1 MKKTPMFLFA
11 VAFCNVCAMA
21 QVNEKTVNVLV
32 ENNWNRE
39 KKNEPVVLNLKDI
52 KTGFNVKSVTVWDG
66 EKEIAS
72 QIDDLDRDCVMD
84 EVAFVAD
91 IPAKAKKQFRVVLSD
106 RKSDK
111 TYPAKVHAQMRLND
125 KSKKNPFIQSMT
137 VPGTT
142 PAKQIYSA
150 MYHHGPAFES
160 ELIALRIYFD
170 NRQSVDIYGKKYQ
183 RLELEETNFY
193 TTKEQKKAGYGND
206 ILWAGTS
213 VGLGSFRGW
222 ENEQPQYVE
231 NVETRGA
238 SVLASGPV
246 RAIIEFKDRNW
257 KYQGTELNMIQ
268 RYYIYAGHRDVQVK
282 VDFKEDYV
290 KNNTFCTGV
299 QKLERDNVGF
309 LENDG
314 LAGSWGTNLPEKG
327 DTISTPREM
336 LGLGIW
342 MPKENVEKVKEDEN
356 NYLIIMDTNGK
367 RELGYYFTFVSAK
380 EEKGIK
386 NSKEWFEFLKE
397 WRKELEHPCKVTIE

>member
-1 MKKTPMFLFA
+1 MKKIPMFLFA

-21 QVNEKTVNVLV
+21 QENEKTVNVLV

-39 KKNEPVVLNLKDI
+39 KMNEPVVLNLKDI

-66 EKEIAS
+66 EKEVAS

-367 RELGYYFTFVSAK
+367 RELGYCFTFVSAK

-397 WRKELEHPCKVTIE
+397 WRKELEHPCKVTVE

>member
-1 MKKTPMFLFA
+1 
-11 VAFCNVCAMA
+11 
-21 QVNEKTVNVLV
+21 
-32 ENNWNRE
+32 
-39 KKNEPVVLNLKDI
+39 
-52 KTGFNVKSVTVWDG
+52 
-66 EKEIAS
+66 
-72 QIDDLDRDCVMD
+72 
-84 EVAFVAD
+84 
-91 IPAKAKKQFRVVLSD
+91 
-106 RKSDK
+106 
-111 TYPAKVHAQMRLND
+111 
-125 KSKKNPFIQSMT
+125 
-137 VPGTT
+137 
-142 PAKQIYSA
+142 
-150 MYHHGPAFES
+150 
-160 ELIALRIYFD
+160 
-170 NRQSVDIYGKKYQ
+170 
-183 RLELEETNFY
+183 
-193 TTKEQKKAGYGND
+193 
-206 ILWAGTS
+206 
-213 VGLGSFRGW
+213 
-222 ENEQPQYVE
+222 
-231 NVETRGA
+231 
-238 SVLASGPV
+238 
-246 RAIIEFKDRNW
+246 
-257 KYQGTELNMIQ
+257 MIQ

>member
-1 MKKTPMFLFA
+1 MKNIPIFLFA
-11 VAFCNVCAMA
+11 LAFCNVHAMA
-21 QVNEKTVNVLV
+21 QVNEKTIHVEV
-32 ENNWNRE
+32 ENSWTE
-39 KKNEPVVLNLKDI
+39 MKTSEPVVLSLKDI

-66 EKEIAS
+66 ETEIAS
-72 QIDDLDRDCVMD
+72 QLDDMDRDCVMD

-91 IPAKAKKQFRVVLSD
+91 IPAKTKKQFKVVLSD
-106 RKSDK
+106 KRADK
-111 TYPAKVHAQMRLND
+111 KYPAKVYAQMRLND
-125 KSKKNPFIQSMT
+125 KSKKYPFIQSIT
-137 VPGTT
+137 ALGTT
-142 PAKQIYSA
+142 PAKQTYGA
-150 MYHHGPAFES
+150 MYHHGPAMES
-160 ELIALRIYFD
+160 ELVGLRIYFD
-170 NRQSVDIYGKKYQ
+170 NRQSVDLYGKKYQ
-183 RLELEETNFY
+183 RLELAETNFY

-257 KYQGTELNMIQ
+257 KYQGTELNMVQ

-282 VDFKEDYV
+282 VDFKEDNV
-290 KNNTFCTGV
+290 KNNNFCTGV

-309 LENDG
+309 LQNDG

-342 MPKENVEKVKEDEN
+342 MPKENVQKVKEDEN
-356 NYLIIMDTNGK
+356 NYLIIMDTDGK

-386 NSKEWFEFLKE
+386 NSKEWFEFLKK
-397 WRKELEHPCKVTIE
+397 WRKELEHPCTITVE